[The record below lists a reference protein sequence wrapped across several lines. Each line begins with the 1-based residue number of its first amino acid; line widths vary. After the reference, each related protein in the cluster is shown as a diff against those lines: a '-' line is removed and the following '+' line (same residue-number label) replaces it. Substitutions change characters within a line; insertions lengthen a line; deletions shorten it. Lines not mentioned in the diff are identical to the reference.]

1 VCSSGAVDVWEKQFP
16 IAMLNQDAYSRIVFV
31 FSAKRS
37 PSWPRG
43 DGSAAAEI
51 SWNIEEKIKLVGDLD
66 SV

>member
-16 IAMLNQDAYSRIVFV
+16 IAMLIQDAYSRIVFA

-37 PSWPRG
+37 PSSPRG

-51 SWNIEEKIKLVGDLD
+51 SWNIEKIKLVGDLD
-66 SV
+66 SA